1 MQRRRRKEK
10 EVFTISQNVQ
20 TSEGTADPDIHQRR
34 VRITLISSS
43 LTFTLQTQKQIST
56 DQQ

>member
-20 TSEGTADPDIHQRR
+20 TSEETTDPDMHQRR

-43 LTFTLQTQKQIST
+43 LTFTLQTQKQIPT